1 MASLEKKAGFL
12 KGLIEG
18 MEMDKETPKNKLL
31 TAIVDLLSEVCERTE
46 AMDEMLSEL
55 NEYVEDIDDDL
66 ARLEHD
72 GDLDGDDEEDFNF
85 FDDDDDDLPFTPEP
99 PLRLL
104 HEGDKHAPALAPA
117 AEAEDGETALD
128 GGICPECGGLAFIE
142 GGDPEALYVCPHCHK
157 KVHLKP
163 LSAENTPIA
172 KPAEED

>member
-18 MEMDKETPKNKLL
+18 MELDKEAPKGRLL
-31 TAIVDLLSEVCERTE
+31 TAIVDLLTEVCERTE

-72 GDLDGDDEEDFNF
+72 GDGDDEEDFEF
-85 FDDDDDDLPFTPEP
+85 FDEDLDEPLPFAPEP

-104 HEGDKHAPALAPA
+104 HEGRKK
-117 AEAEDGETALD
+117 AEAPESDGEAEEGALD
-128 GGICPECGGLAFIE
+128 GGVCPECGGLAFID
-142 GGDPEALYVCPHCHK
+142 GGDPDGLYVCPHCQK
-157 KVHLKP
+157 KVRLLP
-163 LSAENTPIA
+163 LSRENTPIA
-172 KPAEED
+172 RPAEED